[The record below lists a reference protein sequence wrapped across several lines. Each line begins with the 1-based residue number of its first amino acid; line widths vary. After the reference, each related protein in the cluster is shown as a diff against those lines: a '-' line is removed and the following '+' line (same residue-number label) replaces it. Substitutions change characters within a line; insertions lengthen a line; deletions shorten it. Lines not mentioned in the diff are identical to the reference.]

1 MDVSAATQ
9 WTCCPRMRL
18 PPAHGMWAPLIRG
31 AAVSHGSG
39 PLFRV
44 LDNMDADGCGVPTAC
59 VDDMLVEVGV
69 YHDGSLSSPNITSA
83 GTAAPAS
90 ATVGATAPTA
100 AAREGA
106 ASTSATVGGAA
117 AAAATKHATAE
128 ATPSG
133 GQSLLTTPAGRA
145 ACSSA
150 SELRT
155 HKYVKAAPEVTGLPA
170 HV

>member
-1 MDVSAATQ
+1 
-9 WTCCPRMRL
+9 
-18 PPAHGMWAPLIRG
+18 
-31 AAVSHGSG
+31 
-39 PLFRV
+39 
-44 LDNMDADGCGVPTAC
+44 MDADGCGVPTAC

-69 YHDGSLSSPNITSA
+69 YRDGSLSSPNIASA
-83 GTAAPAS
+83 GTAAPA
-90 ATVGATAPTA
+90 
-100 AAREGA
+100 
-106 ASTSATVGGAA
+106 SATVGGAA

-155 HKYVKAAPEVTGLPA
+155 HKYGKAAPEVTGLPA